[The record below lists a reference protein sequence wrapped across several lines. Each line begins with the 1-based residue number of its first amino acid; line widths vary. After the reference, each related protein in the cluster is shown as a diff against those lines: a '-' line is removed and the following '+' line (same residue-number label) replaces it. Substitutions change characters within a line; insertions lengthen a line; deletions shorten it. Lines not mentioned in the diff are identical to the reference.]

1 MSWHKSCL
9 VNICILKGNA
19 VSVHCMKHDC
29 TRNYNAHIKIQS
41 LANQQRGAVQCLQ
54 QMYLMCTLN
63 IHTYTYVVYTNRKW
77 SLPFPQCVLL
87 QYVLLFL
94 NLRYIVES
102 LASPSLPLIARLIVV
117 YTKPILNPS
126 FSPILTTT
134 GIPQSANAAHI
145 SHLLLYLSLGVV

>member
-1 MSWHKSCL
+1 
-9 VNICILKGNA
+9 
-19 VSVHCMKHDC
+19 MKHNC

-41 LANQQRGAVQCLQ
+41 LAKQQRGAVQ
-54 QMYLMCTLN
+54 MFTTDMCT
-63 IHTYTYVVYTNRKW
+63 IKYIYTYVVYTNRKW

-102 LASPSLPLIARLIVV
+102 LASSLPLIARLIVV

>member
-1 MSWHKSCL
+1 ML
-9 VNICILKGNA
+9 
-19 VSVHCMKHDC
+19 
-29 TRNYNAHIKIQS
+29 
-41 LANQQRGAVQCLQ
+41 
-54 QMYLMCTLN
+54 
-63 IHTYTYVVYTNRKW
+63 YTNRKW

-134 GIPQSANAAHI
+134 GIPQSANAVHI